1 MEITEEIINIQMKSF
16 EKKIEDFKGYLS
28 MIECS
33 DEAKYLVEKIR
44 EYETAI
50 YVLKFQKGLLN
61 DEKEAIE
68 KLNNMDKYATGDD

>member
-1 MEITEEIINIQMKSF
+1 MEITEEVIDIQIKSF
-16 EKKIEDFKGYLS
+16 EKKIDDFRGYLS

-33 DEAKYLVEKIR
+33 DEAQYLVEKIR

-61 DEKEAIE
+61 DEKDVIE
-68 KLNNMDKYATGDD
+68 KLNNMGNNNG